1 MPSCAPVP
9 EVTVE
14 VPCQGTTHRLSWT
27 GRKLRFHDHDAA
39 GLRFLAALEVP
50 CECASVARRLPQG
63 DLDIPEPLRA
73 AYMMARGAVEVRFRA
88 TIQPLAATLV
98 LRGFLPRI
106 DATIQPVTGRVI
118 GTLDLWGSTLWLP
131 VALHRSGRWRINW
144 QCLRRSAAQ
153 IGVDPREDGMGRDH
167 RHDCPICRT
176 CFRLGATLGT
186 TRARHFNSTGH
197 RNHVV
202 ARCADAFT
210 ATGVPI
216 HSPLPRETQCL
227 PATQ

>member
-1 MPSCAPVP
+1 VRLDRGPPP
-9 EVTVE
+9 
-14 VPCQGTTHRLSWT
+14 PGRPGHPGTPPGRL
-27 GRKLRFHDHDAA
+27 HD
-39 GLRFLAALEVP
+39 G
-50 CECASVARRLPQG
+50 SRRS
-63 DLDIPEPLRA
+63 
-73 AYMMARGAVEVRFRA
+73 RGALSCHHPA
-88 TIQPLAATLV
+88 TRRHPCPPRVPAAD
-98 LRGFLPRI
+98 RCDHPAGHRSGHRDSGP
-106 DATIQPVTGRVI
+106 
-118 GTLDLWGSTLWLP
+118 STLWLP